1 LPKRKSQG
9 ASAAPLSPED
19 AELETRLRD
28 WRLEIARKQRI
39 PPFFVLADSVLRSI
53 ARTRPT
59 TLPALLAV
67 DGIGQSK
74 LDRFGADICRLC
86 SES

>member
-1 LPKRKSQG
+1 LPNRKPR
-9 ASAAPLSPED
+9 SAPDPPLSAED
-19 AELETRLRD
+19 AELETRLRE
-28 WRLEIARKQRI
+28 WRLETARKQRI
-39 PPFFVLADSVLRSI
+39 PPFFVLADTVLRSI

-59 TLPALLAV
+59 TLPALLAI